1 MSRPHPRSTL
11 KDTLFP
17 YPTLFR
23 SAHPALLVGQRDAQ
37 AWPRV
42 HAAARGF
49 PADGLGLALG
59 GALRRGFEAAMIAV
73 GGRDRRAGNGLQRG
87 GGDEKRQHQAAIT
100 SSTAR
105 SISAISGSRDR
116 RCSPSF
122 FKIGR
127 AHV

>member
-37 AWPRV
+37 ALPRV

-73 GGRDRRAGNGLQRG
+73 GGRDRRARNGLQRG
-87 GGDEKRQHQAAIT
+87 GRSEEHT
-100 SSTAR
+100 SELQSLMPNSYAVFCLKKKKNTHTTH
-105 SISAISGSRDR
+105 I
-116 RCSPSF
+116 
-122 FKIGR
+122 KYQ
-127 AHV
+127 

>member
-1 MSRPHPRSTL
+1 
-11 KDTLFP
+11 
-17 YPTLFR
+17 
-23 SAHPALLVGQRDAQ
+23 
-37 AWPRV
+37 
-42 HAAARGF
+42 
-49 PADGLGLALG
+49 
-59 GALRRGFEAAMIAV
+59 MIAV

-122 FKIGR
+122 II
-127 AHV
+127 HVCTSAERSLLARRSAISNGTSLSAWPWLRRPRPPTALPPSLRPFPPPHPPPPPPH

>member
-37 AWPRV
+37 ALPRV

-87 GGDEKRQHQAAIT
+87 GGDEKRQHPAAIPRSEERRVGT
-100 SSTAR
+100 ECVSTCR
-105 SISAISGSRDR
+105 YRWVR
-116 RCSPSF
+116 
-122 FKIGR
+122 
-127 AHV
+127 VL